1 MFICLIEIKQIMIKK
16 IITPDRYGNRRKKCL
31 WNSVTSSDISRVELF
46 TSYFRPIFILSSYLV
61 IPKGKAADG
70 KERESRLEAGALSSL
85 FRRITGLRRD
95 QHLIFWF

>member
-1 MFICLIEIKQIMIKK
+1 MSETVVGTDAKK
-16 IITPDRYGNRRKKCL
+16 IFITFCCVLRR
-31 WNSVTSSDISRVELF
+31 SSHTELLYILLPL
-46 TSYFRPIFILSSYLV
+46 SAFILSSYLV

-70 KERESRLEAGALSSL
+70 EERESRLEAGALSSL